1 MGIFSRLS
9 DIVNSN
15 ISSMLERAENPEKI
29 VRLIIQEMEDTLVEV
44 RSSAAKALAERG
56 ELDRRIR
63 HMESIVA
70 DWRRKAELAVE
81 KGREDLAKAA
91 LIAKNRAMES
101 VDALKEELNQID
113 EGLAK
118 TDEDLNKLQQKLDEA
133 KKRQQTIQARRRT
146 AGDRLKVRQ
155 KTHDNRVDDALGRY
169 DEIERKLSGVEGQVD
184 AYDLGRSS
192 GSSAGR
198 GDAKDEDA
206 EMQSLQAELEKL
218 DNDADIEN
226 ELDDLRRKVQARH
239 GSDQGP
245 QSGGQG

>member
-29 VRLIIQEMEDTLVEV
+29 VRLIIQEMEDTMVEV
-44 RSSAAKALAERG
+44 RSSAAKSLAERG
-56 ELDRRIR
+56 DLERRIR
-63 HMESIVA
+63 QMEATVG

-91 LIAKNRAMES
+91 LVAKNRALES
-101 VDALKEELNQID
+101 VSALREELSSID

-118 TDEDLNKLQQKLDEA
+118 TDNDLTKLQAKLDEA
-133 KKRQQTIQARRRT
+133 KKRQQAILVRRRT

-155 KTHDNRVDDALGRY
+155 RTHDSRIDDALNRY

-184 AYDLGRSS
+184 AYDMGQRKPGQDS
-192 GSSAGR
+192 
-198 GDAKDEDA
+198 KDQVE
-206 EMQSLQAELEKL
+206 SLESELEKL
-218 DNDADIEN
+218 EN
-226 ELDDLRRKVQARH
+226 ESVVEKELAELR
-239 GSDQGP
+239 DQVRGR
-245 QSGGQG
+245 SQGERG

>member
-44 RSSAAKALAERG
+44 RSSAAKAMAERG

-91 LIAKNRAMES
+91 LIAKNRALES

-113 EGLAK
+113 ESLAK
-118 TDEDLNKLQQKLDEA
+118 TDEDLTKLQQKLDEA
-133 KKRQQTIQARRRT
+133 KKRQQSIQLRRNT
-146 AGDRLKVRQ
+146 AGNRLKVRQ
-155 KTHDNRVDDALGRY
+155 KTHDSRVEDALGRY
-169 DEIERKLSGVEGQVD
+169 DEIERKLGGVEGQVD
-184 AYDLGRSS
+184 AYDLGRDPS
-192 GSSAGR
+192 R
-198 GDAKDEDA
+198 GAAKDEDA

-218 DNDADIEN
+218 ESDVDIDN
-226 ELDDLRRKVQARH
+226 ELDDLRRKVQARR
-239 GSDQGP
+239 D
-245 QSGGQG
+245 GGQG

>member
-63 HMESIVA
+63 QMEAIVA

-91 LIAKNRAMES
+91 LIAKNRALES
-101 VDALKEELNQID
+101 VNALKEELDQID
-113 EGLAK
+113 QGLAK
-118 TDEDLNKLQQKLDEA
+118 TDDDLSKLQQKLDEA
-133 KKRQQTIQARRRT
+133 KKRQQAIQVRRRT

-155 KTHDNRVDDALGRY
+155 KTHDSRVDDALGRY
-169 DEIERKLSGVEGQVD
+169 DEIERKLHGAEGQVD
-184 AYDLGRSS
+184 AYDLGRAPAK
-192 GSSAGR
+192 G
-198 GDAKDEDA
+198 GDDQME
-206 EMQSLQAELEKL
+206 SLQAELDKL
-218 DNDADIEN
+218 DTDVEVES
-226 ELDDLRRKVQARH
+226 ELDDLRQKVRARRGNEQA
-239 GSDQGP
+239 ST
-245 QSGGQG
+245 GGDKA